1 MVMEQHIST
10 RPISFSAALNCAT
23 LPKILSPHAGNTEI
37 WDIFSGLRFSKS
49 SAAAAPSSMA
59 PAYK

>member
-10 RPISFSAALNCAT
+10 RPISFNAALNCAT
-23 LPKILSPHAGNTEI
+23 LPKILSPHVGNTEI
-37 WDIFSGLRFSKS
+37 GDIFSGHRFSKS
-49 SAAAAPSSMA
+49 SAAAPSSMA